1 MKTQGGARSG
11 SLIHGGYSN
20 WHYGL
25 RERDEKYKILY
36 LSDIDRL
43 WIEVD
48 PKSQR
53 KIVGVIDIKYK
64 GAFVTFIV
72 HNNREVAE
80 HETTVEK
87 GRKWKWRKFHMP
99 QRVRIC

>member
-1 MKTQGGARSG
+1 MFGSGNNIDKRFLKTQGGARSG

-53 KIVGVIDIKYK
+53 KIVGVIDI
-64 GAFVTFIV
+64 
-72 HNNREVAE
+72 
-80 HETTVEK
+80 
-87 GRKWKWRKFHMP
+87 
-99 QRVRIC
+99 QRCIRDTYCP